1 VSEETTVEGGSP
13 PQTPQTGP
21 TQAPAI
27 TKPVLIGRKLGMI
40 QQFREDGSV
49 VGTTVIAAERTI
61 ATGSALRALL
71 YLDAHIL
78 VNRIKTAARNPL
90 RLVACAIQL
99 GFGRPKKKRLSKG
112 ALGHLK
118 QLPPL
123 EHLREVRL
131 DDVAGFATGQEIGVD
146 RFAAGDK
153 VHVSGV
159 SKGKGF
165 QGPVHLHH
173 FTRGPKSH
181 GSDHLRRQG
190 SVGSGTTPGRVL
202 KGLRMASHQG
212 ADRVTVRN
220 LQILKTDPS
229 RALLFIAGAVP
240 GGRNGIV
247 MVRKA

>member
-1 VSEETTVEGGSP
+1 MSDETKVAIEGAVP
-13 PQTPQTGP
+13 PQTPGA
-21 TQAPAI
+21 APAI
-27 TKPVLIGRKLGMI
+27 KKPVLLGRKLGML
-40 QQFREDGSV
+40 QHFKEDGSV
-49 VGTTVIAAERTI
+49 VGTTVIAAEANVVTQVRTKERD
-61 ATGSALRALL
+61 GYS
-71 YLDAHIL
+71 
-78 VNRIKTAARNPL
+78 
-90 RLVACAIQL
+90 AIQL

-202 KGLRMASHQG
+202 KGLRMAAHQG
-212 ADRVTVRN
+212 VDRVTVKN
-220 LQILKTDPS
+220 LEVLKSDGE
-229 RALLFIAGAVP
+229 RALLVLSGAVP
-240 GGRNGIV
+240 GPKNAIV

>member
-1 VSEETTVEGGSP
+1 MSEETTVEGGSP

-49 VGTTVIAAERTI
+49 VGTTVIAAEANVVTQVRTKERD
-61 ATGSALRALL
+61 GYS
-71 YLDAHIL
+71 
-78 VNRIKTAARNPL
+78 
-90 RLVACAIQL
+90 AIQL

-112 ALGHLK
+112 ALGHLG